1 MRKILIGCALCALM
15 LASCKP
21 TEKNYRSA
29 YDVAISKK
37 QAEQE
42 SLAADGLISENAPK
56 PRYIDGDTLY
66 FANEIISVDKD
77 FAPFKESSPAEL
89 KGYNVAVGMFKMN
102 TNARAGASALREK
115 GFDAFPV
122 KAVGG
127 KWYIIGGAFENLDNA
142 RAFIKEFKTKNPQY
156 PYIGLDGHPSIIRK

>member
-1 MRKILIGCALCALM
+1 MKKIIIGCALCALM

-29 YDVAISKK
+29 YDVAIAKK

-66 FANEIISVDKD
+66 FAHEIISVDKD
-77 FAPFKESSPAEL
+77 VAPFKDSSPAEL
-89 KGYNVAVGMFKMN
+89 KAYNVAVGMFKMN
-102 TNARAGASALREK
+102 TNARAGASALRDK
-115 GFDAFPV
+115 GFEAFPV
-122 KAVGG
+122 KAMGG
-127 KWYIIGGAFENLDNA
+127 KWYIIGGVLDNLDDA
-142 RAFIKEFKTKNPQY
+142 RAFIKTFKAKNPEY
-156 PYIGLDGHPSIIRK
+156 PYIGLDGHPIIIRK

>member
-1 MRKILIGCALCALM
+1 M
-15 LASCKP
+15 LAACKP

-29 YDVAISKK
+29 YDIAIGKK

-42 SLAADGLISENAPK
+42 SLAADGLIAENAPK

-77 FAPFKESSPAEL
+77 FAPFKESAPVEL

-122 KAVGG
+122 QAMGG
-127 KWYIIGGAFENLDNA
+127 KWYIIGGSFDNLDES
-142 RAFIKEFKTKNPQY
+142 RTFIKKFKAKNPDY
-156 PYIGLDGHPSIIRK
+156 PYIGLNGHPAIIRK